1 MAESSFN
8 RQSRRSGDARPAGF
22 SLPNLSPQDLEIV
35 KQEAVVRSQHGEAGV
50 RLCWERIP
58 DSETDN

>member
-8 RQSRRSGDARPAGF
+8 RHSRRSGGARPARF

-35 KQEAVVRSQHGEAGV
+35 KQEAVVRSQYGEAGV
-50 RLCWERIP
+50 RLFWERIP